1 MLLKIWQAWFFV
13 VLAFLTCLPVP
24 ACQAA
29 EVDPT
34 LQVLHWWTSPRERKA
49 ASLLASR
56 LMDEGVAWK
65 DVGVPGGAGIG
76 AGKVLKSRVLASDA
90 PEVTQIIGASIRDW
104 ADLGFLLELDK
115 VAHTNKWKTVFFPTI
130 QALIQHRQH
139 VIAAPLGIHRIN
151 TLFYNRKLFS
161 SLKLA
166 PPESWN
172 DLVNAAV
179 KLKAAGIKPMA
190 QSSEPWQVATLFE
203 NLILAE
209 NGPDFHREVFSRQN
223 PQAVLERRFFV
234 ALERLRLM
242 KSWMIQPID
251 ERPWPDVVRQ
261 FANREA
267 AMMIMG
273 DWAKAELNETGYETD
288 QEFSCA
294 TMPGTSRFHLYS
306 VDTFSMFTKDYA
318 HVAAQEKL
326 ARLIGTTQ
334 MQSEYNAAK
343 GSVSVRQDADPNKMD
358 SCARA
363 SWTDFA
369 QGAAMQA
376 PSLAHRMATD
386 ESSRDA
392 IIAVI
397 HRFFIDDALS
407 PTETQKRL
415 AALFRTLNM
424 NIRKS

>member
-1 MLLKIWQAWFFV
+1 MVVRIRQSCFFIALV
-13 VLAFLTCLPVP
+13 FLICLPQP
-24 ACQAA
+24 NSQAA

-49 ASLLASR
+49 ATVLANR
-56 LMDEGVAWK
+56 LMEEGVAWK

-115 VAHTNKWKTVFFPTI
+115 VANTNKWKTVFFPTI

-139 VIAAPLGIHRIN
+139 VVAAPLGIHRIN
-151 TLFYNRKLFS
+151 TLFYNRKLFA

-172 DLVNAAV
+172 DLVNVAA
-179 KLKAAGIKPMA
+179 KLKAAGIKPLA

-209 NGPDFHREVFSRQN
+209 NGPAFHREVFARQN
-223 PQAVLERRFFV
+223 PQAVLDRRFFV
-234 ALERLRLM
+234 ALERLRFI
-242 KSWMIQPID
+242 KSWMILPIE
-251 ERPWPDVVRQ
+251 ERPWTDVVRQ

-273 DWAKAELNETGYETD
+273 DWSKAELTEAGFEID

-294 TMPGTSRFHLYS
+294 TMPGTGRFHLYS

-326 ARLIGTTQ
+326 ARLIGTPQ
-334 MQSEYNAAK
+334 IQSEYNAIK

>member
-1 MLLKIWQAWFFV
+1 MLLKIRQVCFLV
-13 VLAFLTCLPVP
+13 VLALLTTLPEPV
-24 ACQAA
+24 CYAA
-29 EVDPT
+29 EADPT

-115 VAHTNKWKTVFFPTI
+115 VANANKWKTVFFPTI

-139 VIAAPLGIHRIN
+139 VVAAPLGIHRIN
-151 TLFYNRKLFS
+151 TLFYNRKLFF

-172 DLVNAAV
+172 DLVNAAA
-179 KLKAAGIKPMA
+179 KLKAAGIKPLA

-234 ALERLRLM
+234 ALERLRFM

-251 ERPWPDVVRQ
+251 ERPWPEVVRQ

-318 HVAAQEKL
+318 HVAAQERL

-397 HRFFIDDALS
+397 HRFYIDDALS
-407 PTETQKRL
+407 PAETQKRL

-424 NIRKS
+424 NIRK